1 MITAQEARKMTDENE
16 YFCQFWKEVDKKIR
30 EAAAT
35 GLESAVYEP
44 DFIITKEKFAVTIA
58 PKLRTLGFQAA
69 FFPGLNLLKIMW

>member
-16 YFCQFWKEVDKKIR
+16 YLCLFWREVDKKIR

-44 DFIITKEKFAVTIA
+44 DFIITKEKFVKTIA
-58 PKLRTLGFQAA
+58 PKLKTLGFQAA
-69 FFPGLNLLKIMW
+69 LFPGLNLLKVMW